1 MHNRKGDNMEKTRK
15 NQNPEILASLK
26 RVAAAL
32 DGIGPEKRKEIL
44 DSIAGLLD
52 SIHNAE

>member
-1 MHNRKGDNMEKTRK
+1 MEKTRK

-44 DSIAGLLD
+44 DSIVCLLD